1 MCTQLENHFRSV
13 MSLLCLQFES
23 CNFFVFCR
31 LGDTGLFLLVFIRSS
46 RESHFVHSHVRA
58 EFCEL
63 HVLVDFEALE
73 KRVRYTWGLSCGK
86 KKVAGDKI
94 CYKQFSKKVIS

>member
-1 MCTQLENHFRSV
+1 M
-13 MSLLCLQFES
+13 
-23 CNFFVFCR
+23 
-31 LGDTGLFLLVFIRSS
+31 
-46 RESHFVHSHVRA
+46 RA

-86 KKVAGDKI
+86 KKVAGDKSVT
-94 CYKQFSKKVIS
+94 KSSVKK

>member
-1 MCTQLENHFRSV
+1 MTLLFLFHCCVYTAENHFRNV

-63 HVLVDFEALE
+63 HVLLDFEPLE
-73 KRVRYTWGLSCGK
+73 KRVRYMGAVLWKES
-86 KKVAGDKI
+86 
-94 CYKQFSKKVIS
+94 SW

>member
-1 MCTQLENHFRSV
+1 M
-13 MSLLCLQFES
+13 
-23 CNFFVFCR
+23 
-31 LGDTGLFLLVFIRSS
+31 
-46 RESHFVHSHVRA
+46 RA

-94 CYKQFSKKVIS
+94 CYKKFSKKVIS